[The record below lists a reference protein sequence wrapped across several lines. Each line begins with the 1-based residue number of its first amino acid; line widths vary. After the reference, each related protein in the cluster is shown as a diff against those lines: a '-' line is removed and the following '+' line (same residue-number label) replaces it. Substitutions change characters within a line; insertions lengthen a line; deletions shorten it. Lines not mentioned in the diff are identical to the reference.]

1 MQYISRAIYTHYM
14 EMAQCIIIIL
24 YIYICIYIYI
34 IIYIY
39 ILYVLTHKCTSQ
51 CNDLNCACM
60 GADSGDQLVHEDMQG
75 LFPVQTPYTSVRKS
89 LLPDAS

>member
-1 MQYISRAIYTHYM
+1 MRYISIAIYTHYM

-34 IIYIY
+34 YV
-39 ILYVLTHKCTSQ
+39 YVLTHKCTSQ

-60 GADSGDQLVHEDMQG
+60 GADSGDQLVHEDKQG
-75 LFPVQTPYTSVRKS
+75 LFPVQTPYTGVRKS